1 MGGHGCRLPAVG
13 CPLSIIRFFAGLF
26 LPVTV
31 ILSASEGS
39 RYKTL
44 VSLLSVTTNRRR
56 NGRLSDDRL
65 QKTVFLSVRGT
76 ILPPLAEYILIA
88 RRAIPQPSGP
98 KGPSNLR
105 TLRPKG
111 RSNLRTF
118 LHNLST
124 QPSYTTCGETA
135 PLRAQ
140 RARNPMSPFPPKSF
154 YIIINI

>member
-1 MGGHGCRLPAVG
+1 MRQWGTRLPAVG

-44 VSLLSVTTNRRR
+44 VSLLSVTTNRRE

-88 RRAIPQPSGP
+88 RRAIPQPSARRAVKSKNP
-98 KGPSNLR
+98 PA
-105 TLRPKG
+105 KG

-154 YIIINI
+154 CIIINI